1 MLEDGRKNSPGIG
14 ANSAIV
20 VALIATGAYFY
31 TQQAPLT
38 VLRPPP
44 LESRIEEKFRTQ
56 DVAARQWQDPFDT
69 VAREIKKRDG
79 DASKKECDE
88 GAAPKKNRASKT
100 RPAPPL
106 HCRSPLFEESGKF
119 KPESEDIRVIGV
131 TAPGAPYFEDAETRR
146 RLRYA
151 ILSGLNLER
160 YTSQNEQHIGYFR
173 PKAHE
178 EKGLPAAIPF
188 EWLERA
194 HEPRE
199 EQKTQQILLLW
210 IDEDVLGDA
219 HNPLER
225 LSRLQNELCAE
236 KKNSGRC
243 PPLQILGP
251 YSSGVLRDLIKEM
264 DDSKSAASPGK
275 IRFYSFAAT
284 ISDKD
289 LGAAPTPKRI
299 FRISSGDN
307 VLAQAIGAELCLR
320 SRSSAAAVSQN
331 GGKEGAPACLGMQ
344 HVALISDRDTLYGR
358 AIVDAFVRELRCLD
372 SKSNDQHEQCLSSL
386 PEQEP
391 PPNWIHKRTYVRGVD
406 GLAASANGN
415 KSATK
420 DSGDKRS
427 GEAPGTQDIS
437 KSLERAFGQDQFDYL
452 RRLAASLK
460 EKDADLKRDGKDG
473 IKSIGVLG
481 VDVFDKLLVLR
492 ALKPSFPEAVFFTT
506 DYDAALAGREE
517 IAWSRN
523 LIVASSYGKTLA
535 EDIQKD
541 VLPFRSTYQA
551 AAFLAARVAA
561 QEEDSNVESPL
572 RSEIKRGIGSARLFE
587 IDRHG
592 EFLALPTSQLRKSD
606 KQKSEEIASPTVRT
620 QYAAL
625 NGVAALQSQ
634 ATPGETAEQAG
645 GDGIHPPIP
654 PLYSELSPES
664 VRHIAIVLLLIGVI
678 VPFLFWRL
686 FPFLKAT
693 SACMALIFLS
703 GTALVLRWD
712 HFAEYATE
720 GGLGEPI
727 AWTQG
732 VSMWPSLGLRVI
744 AALLAVCLILDALR
758 ELRDNQKRVEERFF
772 LPKAGAWSAEEHDK
786 GVIRKLWAA
795 VCRYANMLCYS
806 LPHDKDSGAKIDV
819 DQIWKYYT
827 LKSKFVPS
835 FLRIIFITG
844 IMFLLY
850 RLLIVLFGDPNVPWR
865 GELHKI
871 YKDVTWPLV
880 LLLLFLTFLVFD
892 ATLLCLR
899 FVDVLRKNR
908 TIWPPD
914 THRGFGDIFNFQDLL
929 LDEWIDLDFLAVRTR
944 CISRLI
950 YFPFAIF
957 ALMIASRSTAFA
969 EFALSWPI
977 IITQVVGCVIIFGCA
992 MLLCFSAEKARETTK
1007 HKLMKGM
1014 VAAKAADPSGRKA
1027 AQLETLLKLV
1037 DELREGSF
1045 VPLSQQPPIR
1055 ALLLPLGG
1063 LGWTALLDSR
1073 IFPGL

>member
-1 MLEDGRKNSPGIG
+1 MLEDGKKNSPGIG

-69 VAREIKKRDG
+69 VAREIKKRDS
-79 DASKKECDE
+79 DAGKKECDE
-88 GAAPKKNRASKT
+88 GAAPRKKSASKT
-100 RPAPPL
+100 RPALAL

-119 KPESEDIRVIGV
+119 KPESEDIRVVGV

-151 ILSGLNLER
+151 ILSGLHLEG
-160 YTSQNEQHIGYFR
+160 YLPQNEQQIGYFR
-173 PKAHE
+173 PKSHE

-188 EWLERA
+188 EWFD
-194 HEPRE
+194 HEPA
-199 EQKTQQILLLW
+199 QHKIVLLW
-210 IDEDVLGDA
+210 IDEDVLGDT
-219 HNPLER
+219 HQPLER

-251 YSSGVLRDLIKEM
+251 YSSGVLRDLVKEM
-264 DDSKSAASPGK
+264 KDSKSAASPEN

-289 LGAAPTPKRI
+289 LGAAPTPERI

-320 SRSSAAAVSQN
+320 SKSSVAAVSQN
-331 GGKEGAPACLGMQ
+331 GGKEGAPACLGKQ

-358 AIVDAFVRELRCLD
+358 AIVDAFMRDLRCLHT
-372 SKSNDQHEQCLSSL
+372 KSDDQYNQCVSMS
-386 PEQEP
+386 PNEMAP
-391 PPNWIHKRTYVRGVD
+391 PAWILKRTYLRGID
-406 GLAASANGN
+406 GLLPPANLN
-415 KSATK
+415 KSSK
-420 DSGDKRS
+420 KEGDAKES
-427 GEAPGTQDIS
+427 GEGPRPQDIS
-437 KSLERAFGQDQFDYL
+437 KSFERAFGQDQFDYL

-460 EKDADLKRDGKDG
+460 EKDADLRRNGKDG
-473 IKSIGVLG
+473 IKAIGVLG
-481 VDVFDKLLVLR
+481 FDVFDKLLVLR
-492 ALKPSFPEAVFFTT
+492 ALKPLFPEAVFFTT
-506 DYDAALAGREE
+506 DYDAALAGRDE
-517 IAWSRN
+517 IEWSRN
-523 LIVASSYGKTLA
+523 LIVASSYGPTLA
-535 EDIQKD
+535 DDIQGEAP
-541 VLPFRSTYQA
+541 PFRSTYQS
-551 AAFLAARVAA
+551 AAFLAARMAA
-561 QEEDSNVESPL
+561 QEREPNVRSPL
-572 RSEIKRGIGSARLFE
+572 RSRINNSIGAARLFE

-592 EFLALPTSQLRKSD
+592 EFLALPTMSESRKSNKLTSD
-606 KQKSEEIASPTVRT
+606 NKDIPTIRT

-625 NGVAALQSQ
+625 DGAAISPPPEEKPGQIRENGV
-634 ATPGETAEQAG
+634 
-645 GDGIHPPIP
+645 HPPIP
-654 PLYSELSPES
+654 PLYSELAPGS
-664 VRHIAIVLLLIGVI
+664 VRHIAIVLALIGVI

-712 HFAEYATE
+712 QFAEYATE

-772 LPKAGAWSAEEHDK
+772 LPKAGSWSAEEHDK
-786 GVIRKLWAA
+786 GAIRKLWSA
-795 VCRYANMLCYS
+795 VCRYVNMLCYS

-835 FLRIIFITG
+835 FLRIILITG

-850 RLLIVLFGDPNVPWR
+850 KLLIVLFGDPNVPWR